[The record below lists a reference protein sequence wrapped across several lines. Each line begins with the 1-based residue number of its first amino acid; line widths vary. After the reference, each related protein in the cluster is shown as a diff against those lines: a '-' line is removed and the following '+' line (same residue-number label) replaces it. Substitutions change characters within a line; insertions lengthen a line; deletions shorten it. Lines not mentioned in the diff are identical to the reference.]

1 MVGLRLLWCF
11 FFFWL
16 NVESCLFDS
25 SHVTFV
31 CHMCVSVRSDVCFG
45 SELDCRHWTLISAL
59 MSPTNFS
66 RVGREPIWTSLVGVD
81 DQNHKPRHIARSY
94 TNMSGR
100 QGGKAKPLKAPKKQN
115 KELDE
120 DVSTRGAVYVRTS
133 CTDMGC

>member
-1 MVGLRLLWCF
+1 
-11 FFFWL
+11 
-16 NVESCLFDS
+16 
-25 SHVTFV
+25 
-31 CHMCVSVRSDVCFG
+31 MCVSVRSDVCFG

-120 DVSTRGAVYVRTS
+120 DDLAFQRKQKEEEAAKKAAIAKMAG
-133 CTDMGC
+133 GKKK